1 VHHTSRRP
9 ADKDEQSLVV
19 LIPCLHYP
27 YYHNTPSKRQYADK
41 RMRQPQGCSAAA
53 LRPAMRP
60 NAKHSPMFPV
70 P

>member
-19 LIPCLHYP
+19 LILCLQYP
-27 YYHNTPSKRQYADK
+27 YYHNTPSKRQDADK
-41 RMRQPQGCSAAA
+41 RTRQHQGCCAAA